1 MSNVVKIYNDL
12 SDVGNH
18 ENHIKKIGIFTKKCG
33 KREKLLKC
41 FYGWKPNLVAISNW
55 LKLAS
60 RYAYICRE

>member
-1 MSNVVKIYNDL
+1 MNLKFQKLGWYLMSNVVKIYNDL

-41 FYGWKPNLVAISNW
+41 FYG
-55 LKLAS
+55 
-60 RYAYICRE
+60 

>member
-41 FYGWKPNLVAISNW
+41 FYG
-55 LKLAS
+55 
-60 RYAYICRE
+60 